1 MATLTRRRS
10 GVELREWLPRRRRR
24 RRRQEKV
31 RNELLALNSTPLER
45 LQ

>member
-10 GVELREWLPRRRRR
+10 GVELREWLPRRLR

>member
-10 GVELREWLPRRRRR
+10 GVELREWLPRRRR

>member
-10 GVELREWLPRRRRR
+10 GVELREWLQRRLR